1 MRKSLLFVDDDPFIL
16 DALRRQLRRYR
27 KEWDVEFAP
36 GGAAALELM
45 ERQSFDIV
53 ISDMRMPEMDGAELL
68 AEVLRR
74 HPRTVRIVLSG
85 QSERELRFETLAPA
99 HQYLSKPCDLDA
111 LKDVIEYASRLRDY
125 LPNEELC
132 SVVSSVATLPAL
144 PESISKLSAESVEDE
159 LSSDFVGDVVCN
171 DPCLSAEVLQLANS
185 PFFGVSGSATHPRE
199 AVAAL
204 GVGLVAQ
211 LIERSV
217 QVDAGPAWPDGFS
230 IERLAEHSRHIAG
243 AARSWIVERGG
254 DEITADAAWT
264 AGLLHDIGRVVLSIS
279 LPELYRC
286 IINRAQESDCSLLEA
301 ERDELGTTHAEVG
314 GYLLRLWRLP
324 ESIVDAVTYLHDS
337 EAIAGDAS
345 VLSAL
350 RAGVA
355 AESS

>member
-1 MRKSLLFVDDDPFIL
+1 MKKSLLFVDDDPFIL
-16 DALRRQLRRYR
+16 DALRRLLRRYR
-27 KEWDVEFAP
+27 NEWDVEFAS
-36 GGAAALELM
+36 GGSAALELM
-45 ERQSFDIV
+45 KQQSFDIV

-68 AEVLRR
+68 TEVMRR

-99 HQYLSKPCDLDA
+99 HQYLSKPCDLNA
-111 LKDVIEYASRLRDY
+111 LKDVIEYASRLREY

-144 PESISKLSAESVEDE
+144 PESISKLTAEVAKDE
-159 LSSDFVGDVVCN
+159 PSLDLVGDVVCD

-199 AVAAL
+199 AVRTL
-204 GVGLVAQ
+204 GVELVAQ
-211 LIERSV
+211 LVERSV
-217 QVDAGPAWPDGFS
+217 QVNADTAWPDGFS
-230 IERLAEHSRHIAG
+230 IERLAQHSCRIAV
-243 AARSWIVERGG
+243 AAKSWIVERGG
-254 DEITADAAWT
+254 EPIVADAAWT
-264 AGLLHDIGRVVLSIS
+264 AGLLHDVGQVVLSIS
-279 LPELYRC
+279 LPDLYSA
-286 IINRAQESDCSLLEA
+286 IMNRVQEPGCSLLQA

-324 ESIVDAVTYLHDS
+324 ESIVDAVTYLHDV
-337 EAIAGDAS
+337 EAVGGGVS

-355 AESS
+355 SQAS

>member
-1 MRKSLLFVDDDPFIL
+1 
-16 DALRRQLRRYR
+16 
-27 KEWDVEFAP
+27 
-36 GGAAALELM
+36 
-45 ERQSFDIV
+45 
-53 ISDMRMPEMDGAELL
+53 
-68 AEVLRR
+68 
-74 HPRTVRIVLSG
+74 
-85 QSERELRFETLAPA
+85 
-99 HQYLSKPCDLDA
+99 
-111 LKDVIEYASRLRDY
+111 
-125 LPNEELC
+125 
-132 SVVSSVATLPAL
+132 LPAL